1 MASGGALPPGFNT
14 VGISEDSAQLL
25 NELDEDIREYFD
37 LPVGIPVTDE
47 SVRPNVGH
55 GEDVDFDE
63 NDYVGN
69 ILTSLVIQSRIR
81 DFVRHS
87 E

>member
-1 MASGGALPPGFNT
+1 M
-14 VGISEDSAQLL
+14 
-25 NELDEDIREYFD
+25 
-37 LPVGIPVTDE
+37 TDE